1 MTGAGDLF
9 SSPQPVTAK
18 PVRPLPL
25 KGALRGLPQKG
36 SAETRGSGAGEGF
49 TLLVVS
55 SFRRFG
61 VKKECG
67 RTEAQSA
74 TSNLCHFAM
83 KDDYSR
89 PIR

>member
-36 SAETRGSGAGEGF
+36 SAETQGSDAGEGF
-49 TLLVVS
+49 PLLTVL
-55 SFRRFG
+55 
-61 VKKECG
+61 
-67 RTEAQSA
+67 SA
-74 TSNLCHFAM
+74 RLESHA
-83 KDDYSR
+83 
-89 PIR
+89 